1 MGRIRVG
8 KPHAQPDTPTH
19 VGGIRQGN
27 EGPYSKQPGH
37 HDDGTS
43 DARRS
48 TGVHWKRHNA
58 IMKMMPNLSP
68 G

>member
-8 KPHAQPDTPTH
+8 KPDIKPDTTTH
-19 VGGIRQGN
+19 VWGIHEGN
-27 EGPYSKQPGH
+27 EGPYDKQPGH
-37 HDDGTS
+37 HRDGTA

-48 TGVHWKRHNA
+48 TGIRPKIHNA
-58 IMKMMPNLSP
+58 ILKIMPNIPP